1 VVIGKRSLR
10 PLLVAALIGA
20 GAVVTT
26 SAARSD
32 TALPLWPARV
42 VIAYKCADSLCLARA
57 SGGGE
62 RKLLA
67 TARPWPQWDPA
78 FSPDGREVAFRGY
91 WGSGD
96 GAYALYVALIGGC
109 TAAKRLTRG
118 VAGDPAWSPD
128 GRWIAFD
135 TSGYGSIYKVRPNGN
150 GLTKLFTGQGVH
162 EGWYPAWSPDGRWIA
177 FVRDQRHGSEIW
189 LMRADGSDKHR
200 LYTDT
205 AAVDESLAWS
215 HDGRWLAF
223 DRTTTNYGTIAVIR
237 ADGSHAHIL
246 TNRPPTWN
254 PVWLPGDRGIAYL
267 AGTANSN
274 GTIADGRLYVMR
286 SDGTGKHLVAG
297 PRTIQFAS
305 TVATLAPRRCR

>member
-1 VVIGKRSLR
+1 MTRRSRRLLFGAPLVTVI
-10 PLLVAALIGA
+10 
-20 GAVVTT
+20 GAVVI
-26 SAARSD
+26 SAARSGASLPSWPSR
-32 TALPLWPARV
+32 AL
-42 VIAYKCADSLCLARA
+42 IAYKCADSLCLVGA

-62 RKLLA
+62 RKLVR

-91 WGSGD
+91 WGPGD
-96 GAYALYVALIGGC
+96 GAYALYVAPTSGC
-109 TAAKRLTRG
+109 TSKRLTRG

-135 TSGYGSIYKVRPNGN
+135 TSGYGDIYKVRPNGT

-177 FVRDQRHGSEIW
+177 FVREQRHGSEIW

-237 ADGSHAHIL
+237 ADGSHMHTL

-254 PVWLPGDRGIAYL
+254 PVWLPSDTGIAYL
-267 AGTANSN
+267 AGTANGN
-274 GTIADGRLYVMR
+274 GTIAGGRLYVMH
-286 SDGTGKHLVAG
+286 SDGTGKHPIAG

-305 TVATLAPRRCR
+305 TVATLAPRRCG